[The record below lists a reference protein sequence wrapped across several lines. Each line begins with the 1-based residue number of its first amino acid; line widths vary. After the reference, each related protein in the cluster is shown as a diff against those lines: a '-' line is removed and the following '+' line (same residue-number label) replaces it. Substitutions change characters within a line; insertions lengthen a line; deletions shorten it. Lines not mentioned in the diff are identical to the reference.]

1 MNVPNK
7 TMFPDDNITVPTFNG
22 EKTFSDEV
30 TEPRFIGETMLSDD
44 DITIPRS
51 MERKPFQMRLLNRG
65 SLERQCY
72 QMMILLYRH
81 SMERKPFQMR
91 LLNRG
96 SLERKRGVAK
106 SFKDCLKKNVRNA
119 KREGVANDFNACL
132 TNNVRKRLVWFD
144 GIVGWYGLTGC
155 PTVALML
162 LEGNVI
168 YSGPPA
174 LKAFGENALVK
185 EAFLAL
191 IPNAKTVLES
201 YDYKIQEGWETLN
214 IHKKRKLVVNIVTHN
229 GTKQPKWADKGHKP
243 HWWPSNIPFGDPN
256 NGQNRPGAESLNQI
270 ISAAHNAFGDD
281 DDDDDDD
288 DR

>member
-1 MNVPNK
+1 M
-7 TMFPDDNITVPTFNG
+7 
-22 EKTFSDEV
+22 
-30 TEPRFIGETMLSDD
+30 
-44 DITIPRS
+44 
-51 MERKPFQMRLLNRG
+51 
-65 SLERQCY
+65 
-72 QMMILLYRH
+72 
-81 SMERKPFQMR
+81 
-91 LLNRG
+91 
-96 SLERKRGVAK
+96 
-106 SFKDCLKKNVRNA
+106 
-119 KREGVANDFNACL
+119 
-132 TNNVRKRLVWFD
+132 
-144 GIVGWYGLTGC
+144 TGC
-155 PTVALML
+155 PTVALTL

-201 YDYKIQEGWETLN
+201 YHYKIQEGWETLN
-214 IHKKRKLVVNIVTHN
+214 IHKKRKLVVDIVTHN

-288 DR
+288 DDR